1 MHHRRSLRRLSVGA
15 VAAVLSLVV
24 WLGTATAQVSPATVV
39 ATLAPG
45 QSMTVTKT
53 VPTPFVPATADFYF
67 LADTTGSMG
76 PTIAGVQASASAI
89 MAALAG
95 SGTNSAFA
103 AGDYKDFPSD
113 PYAFNPCSTIPAGGG
128 GQATAQA
135 CINGWAASG
144 GFDIAEGQFFALHR
158 IAAHGAAA
166 FRAAATK
173 FVIWFGDAPA
183 HDPVCDAINGAADTH
198 DTTEASL
205 TAELVAAGIKVIAI
219 SVTSGPGLN
228 ADPNDHDGD
237 YTPPCATENG
247 SANQANRLAAA
258 TGGAVLTGVAPG
270 DVADAIL
277 DAIAAVQVTVTPQA
291 TCNPN
296 LSVSFAPPS
305 QTVNSGSNAVF
316 SETITVSDA
325 ALPGVYTC
333 TVQFLIN
340 GQPATP
346 PLTQTITITVLNT
359 PCVVKANGQRVDG
372 RTALDALVRFQVGFA
387 NPIGAVVHA
396 DRATIAGNLSS
407 GTITGLT
414 CVRGVIANIG
424 GLGVTTAGFVPYV
437 LRLEDLPGP
446 FFFYRITWPGYTSS
460 GTMLGSLII
469 QQAP

>member
-24 WLGTATAQVSPATVV
+24 WLGTAAAQVSPATVV

-76 PTIAGVQASASAI
+76 PTIAAVKANATAI
-89 MAALAG
+89 MTALSG
-95 SGTNSAFA
+95 SGTNSAFG

-113 PYAFNPCSTIPAGGG
+113 PYAFNNCASVATGAA
-128 GQATAQA
+128 GQAAAQA
-135 CINGWAASG
+135 CINAWTASG

-158 IAAHGAAA
+158 LAAHNVAA

-173 FVIWFGDAPA
+173 FVIWFGDAPG

-205 TAELVAAGIKVIAI
+205 TAELQAAGIKVIAI
-219 SVTSGPGLN
+219 SVTSGPGLDAN
-228 ADPNDHDGD
+228 PNDHDGD

-247 SANQANRLAAA
+247 AAGQATRLAAA

-277 DAIAAVQVTVTPQA
+277 DAIAAVTVTVTPQA
-291 TCNPN
+291 TCHPF
-296 LSVSFAPPS
+296 LSATFAPTS
-305 QTVNSGSNAVF
+305 QTVPSGSNATF
-316 SETITVSDA
+316 TETITVSTS
-325 ALPGVYTC
+325 ALPGTFTC
-333 TVQFLIN
+333 TVNFLIN
-340 GQPATP
+340 GQPASP

-359 PCVVKANGQRVDG
+359 PCRVKAMGQSLDG
-372 RTALDALVRFQVGFA
+372 RRALDAFAQFMVGMA
-387 NPIGAVVHA
+387 GPIGAVIHA
-396 DRATIAGNLSS
+396 DATNPAGNL
-407 GTITGLT
+407 TAVRVTGLT
-414 CVRGVIANIG
+414 CVGGRIANLTGTGVTGTGATVTWVLQLQQIG
-424 GLGVTTAGFVPYV
+424 GGL
-437 LRLEDLPGP
+437 
-446 FFFYRITWPGYTSS
+446 FFYTLTYPGYSAS
-460 GTMLGSLII
+460 GVMIGTLII
-469 QQAP
+469 QQ